1 MGDVTD
7 ADAASARVP
16 PGSVWL
22 DTSTG
27 LEVRVCE
34 PIVWLHGPGIVTTR
48 PVQQGVRHRAY
59 IAQSTTLAAFLAT
72 HDRVK

>member
-7 ADAASARVP
+7 ADATTARVP

-27 LEVRVCE
+27 LEVKVCE
-34 PIVWLHGPGIVTTR
+34 PIVWLHGSGIVTTR
-48 PVQQGVRHRAY
+48 AVTPLDPRIPYV
-59 IAQSTTLAAFLAT
+59 AQSTTVAAFLAT
-72 HDRVK
+72 HDRVR